1 MRITKLIATLVVAGL
16 AIVACQ
22 QDDDYVL
29 PSLSVDTQTLAFTD
43 AGASSLPLSL
53 TATRE
58 WSVRSKPEW
67 ITVSPTEKGPASTE
81 PQELTIFAAP
91 NESYNQEGEIVF
103 TIGLMKVAVAVSQ
116 PGAKGEIPV
125 GSGTLEDPYTI
136 TGVLKYIATLGA
148 DVNSPQAVYVK
159 GVIAGITE
167 PFAAQ
172 YGNATFTMKE
182 ADSDGSTVFTFYRG
196 IYLGNKKWKEG
207 DTQIKEGDEVII
219 CGTVV
224 NFKGNTPETATGKAY
239 VYSLNGV
246 TQGTGGGGSGSGDA
260 GTPSGTGTQADPYN
274 AAAANAAAAKLTYTD
289 KDNYQKSDEV
299 YISGKIS
306 RIAVDNKN
314 VELVF
319 TAQYGNAS
327 FYISDDG
334 QTGGAE
340 FYCYRV
346 LYLGNE
352 KWKDGDTQI
361 KVGDEVVICGK
372 LMNYNGKTPETVANE
387 AYIYSLT
394 PGTGGGGNS
403 QGGAI
408 FSQAFKADG
417 QGNFT
422 IENKTLPDGLT
433 AIWTYDSK
441 YGMKATGYASST
453 NYDTESWLISPVI
466 DLSAATSPVLT
477 FKHAVNFFESVD
489 KAKEEASVWAKAEGG
504 DWAQLSGVNYP
515 TSLSWTFVESG
526 EVSLAAYAGKKVQ
539 IAFKYVSTATKAG
552 TWELDEFVVK
562 NK

>member
-1 MRITKLIATLVVAGL
+1 MRITKLIAALVVAGL
-16 AIVACQ
+16 TFAACQ

-207 DTQIKEGDEVII
+207 DTQIKEGDEVVI

-239 VYSLNGV
+239 VYSLNGE

-274 AAAANAAAAKLTYTD
+274 VAAARSAVANLTWTSTTE
-289 KDNYQKSDEV
+289 YQATEEV
-299 YISGKIS
+299 YVKGKIS
-306 RIAVDNKN
+306 KIASKGTFGESGD
-314 VELVF
+314 
-319 TAQYGNAS
+319 YGNAS

-334 QTGGAE
+334 SESSAQ
-340 FYCYRV
+340 FYCFRI
-346 LYLGNE
+346 LYLGNVKYSE
-352 KWKDGDTQI
+352 GTDI
-361 KVGDEVVICGK
+361 KVGDEVVVCGK
-372 LMNYNGKTPETVANE
+372 LMNYQGKTPETASGAYLFSLTSGSSSGGGSGSDVASGDGTEASPYNPAGAAAAVANLTWTSNTEYQSTEVVFIKGKISEIASKGTFSESGDYGNASFYITEDGSKNGTKFYVFRTLYLGNAKYTSGTDIKVGDVVIIKGKLMNYKGNTPETVANE
-387 AYIYSLT
+387 SYIYSL
-394 PGTGGGGNS
+394 N
-403 QGGAI
+403 
-408 FSQAFKADG
+408 G
-417 QGNFT
+417 Q
-422 IENKTLPDGLT
+422 
-433 AIWTYDSK
+433 
-441 YGMKATGYASST
+441 
-453 NYDTESWLISPVI
+453 TE
-466 DLSAATSPVLT
+466 
-477 FKHAVNFFESVD
+477 
-489 KAKEEASVWAKAEGG
+489 
-504 DWAQLSGVNYP
+504 
-515 TSLSWTFVESG
+515 
-526 EVSLAAYAGKKVQ
+526 
-539 IAFKYVSTATKAG
+539 
-552 TWELDEFVVK
+552 
-562 NK
+562 

>member
-1 MRITKLIATLVVAGL
+1 MRITKLIAALVVAGL
-16 AIVACQ
+16 TFAACQ

-116 PGAKGEIPV
+116 PGVKGEIPV

-207 DTQIKEGDEVII
+207 DTQIKEGDEVVI

-260 GTPSGTGTQADPYN
+260 GTPTGTGTLADPYN

-340 FYCYRV
+340 FYCFRV

-387 AYIYSLT
+387 AYIYSLNSAA
-394 PGTGGGGNS
+394 GGGGGSTVAATYSKVTAVTAGKKYVMVGVKGDKYYAATPIAADKAYGRLNGKETTVTNDKIS
-403 QGGAI
+403 GDMSTYEFTFATAEGG
-408 FSQAFKADG
+408 
-417 QGNFT
+417 FT
-422 IENKTLPDGLT
+422 IAMPDGRKLAVDTEHDGTFQIGDSYDPVFTVT
-433 AIWTYDSK
+433 AENGLFRIVH
-441 YGMKATGYASST
+441 KATGKTVYHGGGTYTNFSCAST
-453 NYDTESWLISPVI
+453 VPDDGTLV
-466 DLSAATSPVLT
+466 
-477 FKHAVNFFESVD
+477 
-489 KAKEEASVWAKAEGG
+489 
-504 DWAQLSGVNYP
+504 QLYLKDS
-515 TSLSWTFVESG
+515 E
-526 EVSLAAYAGKKVQ
+526 
-539 IAFKYVSTATKAG
+539 
-552 TWELDEFVVK
+552 
-562 NK
+562 

>member
-1 MRITKLIATLVVAGL
+1 MRIIKLIATLVVAGL
-16 AIVACQ
+16 TFAACQ

-116 PGAKGEIPV
+116 PGVKGEIPV

-207 DTQIKEGDEVII
+207 DTQIKEGDEVVI

-246 TQGTGGGGSGSGDA
+246 TQGTGGGGPGSGSGSGDA
-260 GTPSGTGTQADPYN
+260 GTPSGTGTLADPYN
-274 AAAANAAAAKLTYTD
+274 AAAANAAVANLTWTS
-289 KDNYQKSDEV
+289 NTEYQATDEV
-299 YISGKIS
+299 YVKGKIS
-306 RIAVDNKN
+306 KIKDKGTFG
-314 VELVF
+314 ESGD
-319 TAQYGNAS
+319 YGNAT

-334 QTGGAE
+334 TESGAQ
-340 FYCYRV
+340 FYCFRI
-346 LYLGNE
+346 LYLGNVKYTE
-352 KWKDGDTQI
+352 GTDI
-361 KVGDEVVICGK
+361 KVGDEVIICGK

-387 AYIYSLT
+387 AYLYSLT
-394 PGTGGGGNS
+394 PGTGSGSGSGESGTGGQEGINLAAQIKTVTVAS
-403 QGGAI
+403 FLGAVDSYTQKYQLTGKI
-408 FSQAFKADG
+408 SNIVKDKNDSSKPNAY
-417 QGNFT
+417 GNFDLSDDT
-422 IENKTLPDGLT
+422 GTVYVYGLT
-433 AIWTYDSK
+433 KTEQGLVYENGSYTGKANNDKSFASLNLKEGDTVTLIGYRYTYNK
-441 YGMKATGYASST
+441 NQEGEKV
-453 NYDTESWLISPVI
+453 E
-466 DLSAATSPVLT
+466 VL
-477 FKHAVNFFESVD
+477 
-489 KAKEEASVWAKAEGG
+489 G
-504 DWAQLSGVNYP
+504 
-515 TSLSWTFVESG
+515 
-526 EVSLAAYAGKKVQ
+526 AY
-539 IAFKYVSTATKAG
+539 YVSHTSG
-552 TWELDEFVVK
+552 SGD
-562 NK
+562 